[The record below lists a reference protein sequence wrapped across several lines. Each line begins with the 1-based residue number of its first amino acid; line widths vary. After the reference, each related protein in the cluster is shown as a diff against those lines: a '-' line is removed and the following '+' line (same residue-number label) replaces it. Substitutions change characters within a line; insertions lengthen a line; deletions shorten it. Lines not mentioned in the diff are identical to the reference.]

1 LNLNDDDDDIRRKR
15 HFVRFFAILTS
26 TSMMSVLDN
35 TSTPP
40 DYEKQADELCRL
52 FSTTLHS
59 LASDAAAV
67 RQLSSLAK
75 VTGVLGDDD
84 DDEEENRKPNVQ
96 KSDSLKQLQNLDK
109 VVMAMEQKV
118 VALRSIVSEEKKAI
132 ARFEGSLKGEC
143 EAQTLAIN
151 RLSQGCQEIR
161 SKQTTTREESSPA
174 AASNK
179 TTRPALKPR
188 KDSVDPRSDY
198 HQQEPA
204 ATQPVHETHIANWA
218 SFAPVLPKELEG
230 ISRNTLRRVQL
241 IDLNEALEEIE
252 WVVQTKFDSLP
263 KPFSLSEISSSVRQR
278 RYEYLKQQRGPSFKD
293 IEVEAHLGH
302 FWVSEQELRE
312 NCIFFRNG
320 ESTAR
325 AILAILCSLRR
336 LKQIP
341 GKKRQVT
348 YLCFVQEQ
356 EEE

>member
-1 LNLNDDDDDIRRKR
+1 
-15 HFVRFFAILTS
+15 
-26 TSMMSVLDN
+26 MSVLGN

-59 LASDAAAV
+59 LASDAAAI

-84 DDEEENRKPNVQ
+84 DDEENCKPNVQ
-96 KSDSLKQLQNLDK
+96 SSDSLKQLQNLDK

-151 RLSQGCQEIR
+151 RLLQGCQEMQF
-161 SKQTTTREESSPA
+161 KQTTPIEASSSA

-188 KDSVDPRSDY
+188 RDSVDPRSDY
-198 HQQEPA
+198 QQEPA
-204 ATQPVHETHIANWA
+204 AAELVHETHIANWA
-218 SFAPVLPKELEG
+218 SFAPVLPKELKG
-230 ISRNTLRRVQL
+230 ISRNTLGRVQL
-241 IDLNEALEEIE
+241 IDFNEALEEIE
-252 WVVQTKFDSLP
+252 FVVQTKFDSLP
-263 KPFSLSEISSSVRQR
+263 KPSSLSGISSSVRQR
-278 RYEYLKQQRGPSFKD
+278 RYEYLKQQRGTSFKD
-293 IEVEAHLGH
+293 IEVEAHAGH

-312 NCIFFRNG
+312 NCMFFRNG
-320 ESTAR
+320 ERTAR